1 MAKTKYRR
9 KYAQMLIDYFTK
21 YLDMQELQSEAEKE
35 QKKKKLPKGYPTF
48 TKFAR
53 SLGVTA
59 RTLRNW
65 RDENPEFAE
74 AMEFASEIQDDILDE
89 RGLIGIYDGR
99 TAMKIRE
106 LKRNARDRSESNDG
120 SKIVLEIKSDGSE
133 AIALKK
139 WEESVDEES
148 DYRV

>member
-1 MAKTKYRR
+1 MANKTKYRR

-21 YLDMQELQSEAEKE
+21 YLDMRELQSEAEKG
-35 QKKKKLPKGYPTF
+35 QKKKKLPEGYPTF

-74 AMEFASEIQDDILDE
+74 AMEFASEMQDDILDE
-89 RGLIGIYDGR
+89 RGLIGVYDGR

-106 LKRNARDRSESNDG
+106 LKASKAGADGGAHLVISLNDDRAEE
-120 SKIVLEIKSDGSE
+120 KIEIKR
-133 AIALKK
+133 
-139 WEESVDEES
+139 WTEEVHEDVE
-148 DYRV
+148 Y